1 MKTLIL
7 MRHAKSSFKD
17 KTIKDSKRPL
27 SKRGVRSAV
36 QMAHLIKERELI
48 PQTLLASKAER
59 AKQTAEIVVRETG
72 YSGEVI
78 LMDELFM
85 AEADDLIKI
94 LRKTP
99 DEIERVMIIGHNP
112 GLESLVPLFTGRVTA
127 LPTAGVAYLSFPIE
141 HWEDLKKKTHAELLE
156 LWRPKEVDESMLVD
170 PEPDQSIKADKSN

>member
-27 SKRGVRSAV
+27 SKRGVRNAT
-36 QMAHLIKERELI
+36 QMASLMKERELM
-48 PQTLLASKAER
+48 PQALLASKAER
-59 AKQTAEIVVRETG
+59 AKQTADIVVQEIG
-72 YSGEVI
+72 YTGEVQ

-99 DEIERVMIIGHNP
+99 DEVERVMLVGHNP
-112 GLESLVPLFTGRVTA
+112 GLESLIPLFTGLVAA
-127 LPTAGVAYLSFPIE
+127 LPTAGIAYLALPIE

-156 LWRPKEVDESMLVD
+156 LWRPKELDESLLSGADADQPVK
-170 PEPDQSIKADKSN
+170 PEKSK